1 MAFMTIRMH
10 SLEEISELIRDNR
23 KIAGLSQQRLAKMC
37 GLSQSTIARIETD
50 AAGMNPS
57 YQTIM
62 QIVGALNE
70 IKTSPGEQLLSK
82 KAQEIMH
89 RRIIHLKP
97 SDTVAEAIRIFKDYD
112 FPQLPVF
119 DQNKHVLGTVYQ
131 KDVLNVATQTP
142 DLVGRKPV
150 GSMMKGSLPQID
162 RSTEITRLKPI
173 LENVGAAIVT
183 ENGKAIGIITIYD
196 VIKNV

>member
-1 MAFMTIRMH
+1 MAIRMH
-10 SLEEISELIRDNR
+10 SLREISELIRDNR
-23 KIAGLSQQRLAKMC
+23 RIANLSQARLAKLS

-62 QIVGALNE
+62 QVVEALNSMKGLPDE
-70 IKTSPGEQLLSK
+70 ELLSK
-82 KAQEIMH
+82 KAHEIMH
-89 RRIIHLKP
+89 RRIIYLKP
-97 SDTVAEAIRIFKDYD
+97 SDTVADAIRIFKDYD

-119 DQNKHVLGTVYQ
+119 DGSRHVLGTIYQ

-142 DLVGRKPV
+142 DLVSRKPI
-150 GSMMKGSLPQID
+150 GSMMKGALPQID
-162 RSTEITRLKPI
+162 RTTAVTRLKPI
-173 LENVGAAIVT
+173 LENIGAAIVT